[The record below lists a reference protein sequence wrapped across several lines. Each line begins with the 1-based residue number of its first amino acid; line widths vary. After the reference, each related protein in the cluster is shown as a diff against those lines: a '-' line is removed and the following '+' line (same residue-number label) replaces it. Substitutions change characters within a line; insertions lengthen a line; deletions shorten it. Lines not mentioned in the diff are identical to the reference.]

1 MVGASVLNQP
11 QQFLI
16 AHDHHSKIPD
26 IDITLKE
33 QECISLIKR
42 CTNMEEFKRVHAQIL
57 KLGFFCSSFCASNL
71 IATCALS
78 QWGSMDYACSIFQQI
93 DDPASFEFNAMIR
106 GHVKEFNSEAALCT
120 YLDMLEVGVEADNFT
135 YPSLLKACASLSAVE
150 EGMQIHGQVLKLGF
164 VEDVFV
170 QNSLINMYGKCG
182 QIERSC
188 AVFEQMDRKTVASW
202 SAVIAAHANLG
213 MWDECLSMFGEMNCE
228 GCWRA
233 EESTLVSVVSACAHL
248 GALDLGRSTHGY
260 LLRNLSGLNVAVQTS
275 LIDMYIKC
283 GSLDK
288 GMSLFQRTARRNHKS
303 YTVVVSGLAN
313 HGRGE
318 EALNVFEQMLGEGF
332 KPDDVVYVGVLSACS
347 HAGLVE
353 KGMRCFDRM
362 RFEHGIEPTIQ
373 HYGCM
378 VDLMGR
384 AGMINEAFELIKS
397 MPMAPNDVIWRS
409 LLSSCKVHQN
419 VELGEIAAGLL
430 FQLKTQNAGD
440 YLMLSNIYAEAGR
453 WQDVSMTRV
462 KMACTGLS
470 QVPGSS
476 SVEVKRK
483 VHKFLSNDKSHPQCY
498 EIYEMLH
505 QMEWQLKFEGYYPDT
520 SQVLLDVDEEE
531 KRQRLSSHS
540 QKLAIAF
547 SLIHTSQGST
557 IRIARNVRMCSDCH
571 TYSKLISV
579 IYEREI
585 IVKDRNVFHHFRDG
599 TCSCK
604 DYW

>member
-120 YLDMLEVGVEADNFT
+120 YLDMLE
-135 YPSLLKACASLSAVE
+135 
-150 EGMQIHGQVLKLGF
+150 IHGQVLKLGF

-213 MWDECLSMFGEMNCE
+213 MWDECLSLFGEMNCE

-233 EESTLVSVVSACAHL
+233 EESTL
-248 GALDLGRSTHGY
+248 
-260 LLRNLSGLNVAVQTS
+260 
-275 LIDMYIKC
+275 
-283 GSLDK
+283 
-288 GMSLFQRTARRNHKS
+288 RTARRNHKS

-397 MPMAPNDVIWRS
+397 MPMTPNDVIWRS

-498 EIYEMLH
+498 EIYDASPNGVAVEIR
-505 QMEWQLKFEGYYPDT
+505 G
-520 SQVLLDVDEEE
+520 LLS
-531 KRQRLSSHS
+531 RY
-540 QKLAIAF
+540 I
-547 SLIHTSQGST
+547 TGS
-557 IRIARNVRMCSDCH
+557 ARC
-571 TYSKLISV
+571 
-579 IYEREI
+579 
-585 IVKDRNVFHHFRDG
+585 G
-599 TCSCK
+599 
-604 DYW
+604 